1 MTISRHSDNGKF
13 YIERPHQR
21 YTKPLFNS
29 PELTCLRRQN
39 DNKTCPARSTLF
51 EFTPSLRFNPLVAAC
66 GCPAL
71 VSFVPATITIIFG
84 ISIEE
89 ESLNRTF
96 LTDFQT
102 LTATR
107 TGFAGLI
114 REIPVLMGANTRR
127 HIETKRPL

>member
-29 PELTCLRRQN
+29 PEFTCHRRQK

-51 EFTPSLRFNPLVAAC
+51 EFTPSLRFNSLVAAC
-66 GCPAL
+66 RCRAL

-84 ISIEE
+84 ISIEKKG
-89 ESLNRTF
+89 LNWTF
-96 LTDFQT
+96 LTDSQA
-102 LTATR
+102 LTAIR
-107 TGFAGLI
+107 REIAGLI
-114 REIPVLMGANTRR
+114 REISVLMGENTRR